1 MTLRNTTVFDQSDCT
16 LLPGD
21 LIAHTGVYEICHFDE
36 QRATVMLMRNGIFPY
51 CRQCGERVRYK
62 LIQAVP
68 HISEDPDFREDLLAG
83 DNPGYLVQVPTTTFP
98 MQLGKAHGFRF
109 QQDNLQTW
117 PGGPDGG
124 NL

>member
-1 MTLRNTTVFDQSDCT
+1 MTLRHTPVLDQSDCT

-21 LIAHTGVYEICHFDE
+21 ATEHSGVYEICHVDE
-36 QRATVMLMRNGIFPY
+36 ERTTVILTRNTILPY

-62 LIQAVP
+62 LVHPVP
-68 HISEDPDFREDLLAG
+68 HISEDPDFREEPS
-83 DNPGYLVQVPTTTFP
+83 DNPDYLMQVPTTAFP

-117 PGGPDGG
+117 PGGPDSG